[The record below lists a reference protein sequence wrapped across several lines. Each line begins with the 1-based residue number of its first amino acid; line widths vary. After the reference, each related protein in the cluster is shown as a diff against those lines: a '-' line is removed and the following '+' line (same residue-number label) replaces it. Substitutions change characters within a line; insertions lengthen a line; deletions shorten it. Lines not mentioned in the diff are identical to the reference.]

1 MLLEILKFID
11 ETFEIDQALNGQL
24 AIDLVL
30 SKPTYN
36 MIFLDI
42 NMPVLNGYEVI
53 YLNNKFK

>member
-30 SKPTYN
+30 SKPDYN

-42 NMPVLNGYEVI
+42 NMPVLNGFEVR
-53 YLNNKFK
+53 Y